1 MTVILKKDEKVAS
14 VVAELPDGF
23 SQEDF
28 AVKFKEMH
36 PKDWGRIQKAYRDH
50 ERKTKPGK
58 THPMP
63 SPEQFLKNC
72 YNTWAKAR

>member
-14 VVAELPDGF
+14 VAAELPDGF

-28 AVKFKEMH
+28 ATKFKEMY
-36 PKDWGRIQKAYRDH
+36 PKDWERIQKAYRDH

-63 SPEQFLKNC
+63 APEQYLKNC
-72 YNTWAKAR
+72 YNTWATAH